1 MADAEDLSGVVEEI
15 ADRVRRR
22 LQAARVGRED
32 PCTAVPSTSAL
43 VPTQDADCAPEC
55 GGCPQIDSCAT
66 VMAVSGGYPGDY
78 RKGFHISGLT
88 NLDNEGGSMVFHA
101 GTKEADDEVVTNGGR
116 VLAVSSYGTTIGE
129 AVAKSK
135 ELLENIHF
143 EGMYYRR
150 DIGYEFGA

>member
-1 MADAEDLSGVVEEI
+1 MADAGDLSGVVEEI

-66 VMAVSGGYPGDY
+66 VMAV
-78 RKGFHISGLT
+78 K
-88 NLDNEGGSMVFHA
+88 A
-101 GTKEADDEVVTNGGR
+101 GAGRIAPDRIRTSADIAPYIDHTLLKPDATREDVV
-116 VLAVSSYGTTIGE
+116 
-129 AVAKSK
+129 K
-135 ELLENIHF
+135 
-143 EGMYYRR
+143 
-150 DIGYEFGA
+150 